1 MNSKKYIFI
10 VQVTR
15 QLSIDILN
23 NFINEGAEIEL
34 VTGILEPNYA
44 SLDPRIKVKYF
55 NRYDNTSTFKRMF
68 TWSLFTFYSFF
79 FILFRSRK
87 KELILITTPPFIV
100 FLGLFFKKVRNQN
113 YHLIIWDLYPD
124 VLVNFGVLK
133 KGALA
138 LRIWQRLNR
147 SSFSKASTLFTLG
160 THLSDAIQKYT
171 SKKPIIVPN
180 WVNADFVKP
189 VNRLDNTFSNE
200 HGLNDK
206 LVVMYSGNLGLTHDI
221 ESIVYTANL
230 LKSNTAIQFVIIGD
244 GAKKAKIE
252 AYVKSE
258 QLSNVLLLP
267 YQNKETLPFS
277 LTAADIGIVTLSQ
290 GAETISVPSKTYYTL
305 AAGSAIFA
313 LAAEASELGF
323 LVNKYNC
330 GRVFDNSPPEKI
342 AEFILHLFEHRNEL
356 EQFKINARAA
366 SLDFTPKNAKLYYD
380 YICNKLNKDV

>member
-23 NFINEGAEIEL
+23 NFISEGAEIEL
-34 VTGILEPNYA
+34 VTGIVEPNYA
-44 SLDPRIKVKYF
+44 SLDPRIKVRYF

-79 FILFRSRK
+79 YILFRSRK

-133 KGALA
+133 KTSFV
-138 LRIWQRLNR
+138 LRIWERLNR
-147 SSFSKASTLFTLG
+147 SCFNNASTLYTLG
-160 THLSDAIQKYT
+160 KHLSDAIQKYT
-171 SKKPIIVPN
+171 TNKPIIIPN

-189 VNRLDNTFSNE
+189 VIRDENTFAKHYN
-200 HGLNDK
+200 LNDK

-230 LKSNTAIQFVIIGD
+230 LKFNSSIQFVIIGD

-252 AYVKSE
+252 AYIKSE
-258 QLSNVLLLP
+258 ALSNVLLLP
-267 YQNKETLPFS
+267 YQSKEILPFS
-277 LTAADIGIVTLSQ
+277 LTAADVGIVTLSQ

-305 AAGSAIFA
+305 AAGSAIVA
-313 LAAEASELGF
+313 IAAEASELGV
-323 LVNKYNC
+323 LVNRYNC
-330 GRVFDNSPPEKI
+330 GRVFENSPAEKI
-342 AEFILHLFEHRNEL
+342 AEFILYLSENKVEL
-356 EQFKINARAA
+356 DLLKRNARSA

>member
-23 NFINEGAEIEL
+23 NFISEGAEIEL
-34 VTGILEPNYA
+34 VTGVVEPNYA
-44 SLDPRIKVKYF
+44 PLDPRIKVKFF

-79 FILFRSRK
+79 YILFRSRK

-133 KGALA
+133 KSSFV
-138 LRIWQRLNR
+138 LRSWERLNR
-147 SSFSKASTLFTLG
+147 TCFSNASTLFTLG
-160 THLSDAIQKYT
+160 KHLSDAIQKYT
-171 SKKPIIVPN
+171 TNKPIIIPN

-189 VNRLDNTFSNE
+189 LIRDENTFAKQYN
-200 HGLNDK
+200 LNDK

-230 LKSNTAIQFVIIGD
+230 LKFNSSIQFVIIGD

-252 AYVKSE
+252 AYIKSE
-258 QLSNVLLLP
+258 ELTNVLLLP
-267 YQNKETLPFS
+267 YQSKEVLPFS
-277 LTAADIGIVTLSQ
+277 LTAADIGVVTLSQ

-305 AAGSAIFA
+305 AAGSAIVA
-313 LAAEASELGF
+313 IAAEASELGV
-323 LVNKYNC
+323 LVNRYNC
-330 GRVFDNSPPEKI
+330 GRVFENSPPEKI
-342 AEFILHLFEHRNEL
+342 AEFILYLSENKVEL
-356 EQFKINARAA
+356 DLLKRNARSA
-366 SLDFTPKNAKLYYD
+366 SFDFTPKNAKLYYD

>member
-1 MNSKKYIFI
+1 M
-10 VQVTR
+10 
-15 QLSIDILN
+15 
-23 NFINEGAEIEL
+23 
-34 VTGILEPNYA
+34 
-44 SLDPRIKVKYF
+44 
-55 NRYDNTSTFKRMF
+55 
-68 TWSLFTFYSFF
+68 
-79 FILFRSRK
+79 
-87 KELILITTPPFIV
+87 
-100 FLGLFFKKVRNQN
+100 
-113 YHLIIWDLYPD
+113 
-124 VLVNFGVLK
+124 
-133 KGALA
+133 
-138 LRIWQRLNR
+138 
-147 SSFSKASTLFTLG
+147 
-160 THLSDAIQKYT
+160 
-171 SKKPIIVPN
+171 
-180 WVNADFVKP
+180 
-189 VNRLDNTFSNE
+189 
-200 HGLNDK
+200 
-206 LVVMYSGNLGLTHDI
+206 THDI

-356 EQFKINARAA
+356 EQFKINVSSVFRFY
-366 SLDFTPKNAKLYYD
+366 SEK
-380 YICNKLNKDV
+380 C